1 MPSCKPAGYT
11 SLMKHMQ
18 TGQAADVCFVFNHLK
33 TDRAV
38 GS

>member
-1 MPSCKPAGYT
+1 
-11 SLMKHMQ
+11 MKHMQ